1 MTSLEHRKL
10 KLNYRVIRS
19 IRSNLTLKTR
29 SKNKSDKFK
38 NKGGNKMNKS
48 MSKGDNDA
56 LFNYLS
62 TYCAYIY

>member
-1 MTSLEHRKL
+1 MISLEHRKL

-38 NKGGNKMNKS
+38 NKGDNKMNKS

-62 TYCAYIY
+62 TYCVYIY